1 MLFPFICFYF
11 NRFFTMAIKIENS
24 RLKPEVTIDTGTAIT
39 VESDATVIRSIRSCW
54 KFHRKQI
61 V

>member
-1 MLFPFICFYF
+1 
-11 NRFFTMAIKIENS
+11 MAIKIENS
-24 RLKPEVTIDTGTAIT
+24 RLKPEVTIDTGTPIT
-39 VESDATVIRSIRSCW
+39 VASDPTVIRSIRSCW